1 MKGFHAN
8 DNERCSRF
16 LSENDYLI
24 ICKDTDYL
32 GTGMYFWEHKSR
44 AQWWLKE
51 QKKEVIVCAEII
63 TDNMLDVTDPEIV
76 KMLGNMFSRM
86 DYVIRKKFNNSNIS
100 IKAGI
105 KLDTLFETY
114 PKFLGIYTLVR
125 GRRDYPI
132 EEQDFFEGTKLSTKS
147 VDIYSVRSPEIVI
160 KRERVE

>member
-8 DNERCSRF
+8 DSERCSRF
-16 LSENDYLI
+16 LSEKDYLI

-44 AQWWLKE
+44 AQWWLEE

-63 TDNMLDVTDPEIV
+63 ADNMLDVTDPEIV

-86 DYVIRKKFNNSNIS
+86 DIAVRKKFNNPKIS
-100 IKAGI
+100 IKAGV

-132 EEQDFFEGTKLSTKS
+132 EEQDFLEGTKLSTKS
-147 VDIYSVRSPEIVI
+147 VDIYSVKSPEIVI
-160 KRERVE
+160 ERNRVE